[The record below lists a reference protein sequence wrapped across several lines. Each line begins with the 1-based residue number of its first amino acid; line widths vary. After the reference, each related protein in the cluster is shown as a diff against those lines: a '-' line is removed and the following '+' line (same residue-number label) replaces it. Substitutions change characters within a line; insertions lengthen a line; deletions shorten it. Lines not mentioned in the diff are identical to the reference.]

1 MMVSGLVP
9 AGWLGVISGA
19 PVLVSGAAVVS
30 AGVIKGSAGEAVGAG
45 AVGEEA
51 LPVPMGVLPS
61 SMVTAGPWWVLV
73 PSAVPTQVG
82 ERRVEVGGGSMLVWT
97 PNKVVARA
105 ELVPTDML
113 MVVSALVGV
122 VAMGVGVGVP
132 VVSPIPVGVPVV
144 SPSLVGVGSGCTV
157 VPASEPRVLWAV
169 LLLSSGVGMLEAA
182 VLLPWGIAVLVEK
195 ESVSTSGVEVS
206 GLEGGM
212 VPAVVEVL
220 VGSSAVV
227 AVGIKEVG

>member
-1 MMVSGLVP
+1 MVVSGLVP
-9 AGWLGVISGA
+9 AGWLGVLSGA
-19 PVLVSGAAVVS
+19 PVLMSGAAVVS
-30 AGVIKGSAGEAVGAG
+30 AGVIKGSAEEAVSAG

-61 SMVTAGPWWVLV
+61 SVVTAGPWWVLV
-73 PSAVPTQVG
+73 PIAVSTQVG
-82 ERRVEVGGGSMLVWT
+82 ERRVEVGRGSMLVWT
-97 PNKVVARA
+97 PNKVVTRA

-122 VAMGVGVGVP
+122 MAMGIGVGVP
-132 VVSPIPVGVPVV
+132 VVSTIPVGVPVV

-157 VPASEPRVLWAV
+157 VPGSEPRVLWAV
-169 LLLSSGVGMLEAA
+169 LPLSSGVGTLEAV
-182 VLLPWGIAVLVEK
+182 VLPPWGVAVLVEK

-227 AVGIKEVG
+227 PVGIEEVG